1 MLVQHIF
8 PAALANPLMKT
19 EILGWL
25 AVPAANTIGTAL
37 AAQVSG
43 ATNTI
48 YYPANRIYRPRGI

>member
-1 MLVQHIF
+1 MLVQDIF
-8 PAALANPLMKT
+8 PAALANPFMKT

-25 AVPAANTIGTAL
+25 AAPAAKTIATAF

-48 YYPANRIYRPRGI
+48 YYPANRIYQPRGI